1 MILSEVDRFFFANDL
16 FDFIKPMKGNAS
28 IHRQSY
34 RMKPKFAI
42 SSLMPDMYMRRFEPF
57 I

>member
-1 MILSEVDRFFFANDL
+1 MILPEVDRFFFADDL
-16 FDFIKPMKGNAS
+16 FNFIKPVKRNAS

-34 RMKPKFAI
+34 RTKPKFAI